1 MIKKITI
8 FSEDILKEI
17 PIFYRLMEKEQTYKI
32 GELYLK
38 STFSKSKR
46 NFSKSYK
53 VLISYKPI
61 SNFIIRKS

>member
-1 MIKKITI
+1 MTKKTTI
-8 FSEDILKEI
+8 FNEDILKEL
-17 PIFYRLMEKEQTYKI
+17 PIFYRLMEKKQTDKI

-46 NFSKSYK
+46 HFSRNYR

-61 SNFIIRKS
+61 SNFIIRKI